1 MKQSF
6 LLLLAAT
13 FFLSCKNKKQLTHT
27 EKNAD
32 GTTTTTSVDVASL
45 TSNTDEMA
53 NKMEALKKMKPLT
66 LDQLKALLP
75 AEINGIQRSSFNAN
89 STMGFSVAEG
99 EYKKDDNTELKLVI
113 YDCAGEAG
121 SAMYGMTF
129 WTKMNMQSESSDG
142 YVKTVD
148 LNGDKAVESYQKTNN
163 ESSLTYVG
171 DERLLIVITGKN
183 MDVNAVKQAAQS
195 LQLKTL

>member
-13 FFLSCKNKKQLTHT
+13 FFLSCKNKNQLTHT